1 MGEST
6 CPGITGTEEVYS
18 SITSGSDRTQSGG
31 GSNHLCMPK
40 VPEYTH
46 PFSSSELTYKTFI
59 YGAEYQY
66 PLQGSHNLNV
76 PCAVCHVS
84 TRSAVLN
91 IPGNT
96 TCPTTWTRE
105 YYGYLM
111 TEQYSHKRSSMYE
124 CVEKAMESLPGSAP
138 NTEGALFYDVE
149 AVCDVG
155 LPCPPYNNY
164 KEINCAV
171 CSKCNFYNRKTI
183 Y

>member
-84 TRSAVLN
+84 TRSAVLM

-105 YYGYLM
+105 YYGGCKVYVISFL
-111 TEQYSHKRSSMYE
+111 Y
-124 CVEKAMESLPGSAP
+124 
-138 NTEGALFYDVE
+138 
-149 AVCDVG
+149 
-155 LPCPPYNNY
+155 
-164 KEINCAV
+164 
-171 CSKCNFYNRKTI
+171 SKCSTFQAACVCGQSYASI
-183 Y
+183 FFPYFF